1 VHTRWYGNQK
11 FCERHLAVNRSLRRY
26 VGKTV
31 IARISLALFLA
42 LRVALAAE
50 DRDAA
55 VRNDLTNVV
64 SAGGWIYND
73 LPAGFAEAAKT
84 RKPMLVIFRCVP

>member
-1 VHTRWYGNQK
+1 MKMMNR
-11 FCERHLAVNRSLRRY
+11 CLAICL
-26 VGKTV
+26 
-31 IARISLALFLA
+31 LALA
-42 LRVALAAE
+42 GSVRAAE

-84 RKPMLVIFRCVP
+84 RKPMLVVFRCVP

>member
-1 VHTRWYGNQK
+1 
-11 FCERHLAVNRSLRRY
+11 VNRSLRLY

-31 IARISLALFLA
+31 IARVSLALLVT
-42 LRVALAAE
+42 LSVALAAE
-50 DRDAA
+50 DRDTA

-73 LPAGFAEAAKT
+73 LPAGFAQAAKT
-84 RKPMLVIFRCVP
+84 RKAMLVIFRCVP

>member
-1 VHTRWYGNQK
+1 M
-11 FCERHLAVNRSLRRY
+11 
-26 VGKTV
+26 
-31 IARISLALFLA
+31 IARISLALLVTMSA
-42 LRVALAAE
+42 ALAAE
-50 DRDAA
+50 DRDTA

-84 RKPMLVIFRCVP
+84 RKPMLVVFRCVP